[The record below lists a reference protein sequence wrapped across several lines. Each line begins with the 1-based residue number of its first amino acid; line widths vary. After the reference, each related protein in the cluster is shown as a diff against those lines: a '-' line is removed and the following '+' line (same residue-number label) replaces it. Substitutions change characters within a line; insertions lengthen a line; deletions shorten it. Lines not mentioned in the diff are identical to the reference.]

1 MNYKAILSILFIA
14 AKSVTPV
21 VAFFSL
27 PRPTILIRC
36 APPDASRFSRAMN
49 LRHGTIRPDASD
61 AIAEALRISEE
72 CGPTSKEALVA
83 WDIVEE
89 MDSNDSR

>member
-1 MNYKAILSILFIA
+1 
-14 AKSVTPV
+14 
-21 VAFFSL
+21 
-27 PRPTILIRC
+27 
-36 APPDASRFSRAMN
+36 MN